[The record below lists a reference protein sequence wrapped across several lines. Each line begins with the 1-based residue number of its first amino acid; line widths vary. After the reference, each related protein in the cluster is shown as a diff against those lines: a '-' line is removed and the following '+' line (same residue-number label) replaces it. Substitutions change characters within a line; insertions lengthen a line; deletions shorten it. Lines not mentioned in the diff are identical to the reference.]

1 MNLEKAHALI
11 CTVTLTVVVMMGFL
25 GLTGLWQFD
34 ERFWFI
40 VGVGLF
46 PAFCAL
52 ATLVVP
58 IYMAVKMAAPWP
70 LIAVLSCGLALAVV
84 TVDGDGSEAVAVA
97 EAPSPEFHFSPPA
110 IATVCGAQLR
120 RSQRRQDPR
129 SPPAIRSWCAR

>member
-46 PAFCAL
+46 HAFCAL

-58 IYMAVKMAAPWP
+58 IYMAVKMAVLWP

-97 EAPSPEFHFSPPA
+97 EAPSPECHFSPPRH
-110 IATVCGAQLR
+110 CHSMR
-120 RSQRRQDPR
+120 RST
-129 SPPAIRSWCAR
+129 PASSTKTRPTQPSRHT